1 VDSLLS
7 DIVSLIAG
15 SSLQETVIRLLRSV
29 PGLPPIVQS
38 VHIVGIVVIV
48 ATFMMLH
55 LRVLGVAAQGQTY
68 PEMWQR
74 LRPWA
79 WSALAVLLI
88 SGAVFVIAR
97 PGRYFVN
104 PVFGIKFALLFSALT
119 CSLFMARLVSVLP
132 AAPRYSLPLKLV
144 SVIGVML
151 WVGVILAGRWIAYAD
166 YLFWEV

>member
-1 VDSLLS
+1 MDSLIS
-7 DIVSLIAG
+7 DIVLLIAG
-15 SSLQETVIRLLRSV
+15 SSLQETVIGLLRSV

-38 VHIVGIVVIV
+38 VHIFGIVVVV
-48 ATFMMLH
+48 ASFMMLH
-55 LRVLGVAAQGQTY
+55 LKALGVAAQGQTY

-79 WSALAVLLI
+79 WSALATLLI

-97 PGRYFVN
+97 PNRYFVN
-104 PVFGIKFALLFSALT
+104 PVFGIKLALLFLALAT
-119 CSLFMARLVSVLP
+119 SLLMARLCSAVPADSRCSVG
-132 AAPRYSLPLKLV
+132 LKLG

-151 WVGVILAGRWIAYAD
+151 WVGVILAGRWIAYSD